1 MFYIDLRIE
10 LSPLSVN
17 RRFRSLANPI
27 SKTDRRASYPKK
39 EKPESVPRA
48 LPCLAPAD

>member
-27 SKTDRRASYPKK
+27 SKTGQ
-39 EKPESVPRA
+39 ESV
-48 LPCLAPAD
+48 LS